1 LFAPFNEHMNVIKGE
16 HGPMTKNSSSYGL
29 RSASI
34 GAVALIGV
42 AAGCSTEQTQA
53 TDTWRDPSYVAGPM
67 KNIVIIGARLNDT
80 DRRTLEDGFAAALSA
95 HGTRATPSYTVL
107 PNPLPSKEAARTM
120 VQQGGYDG
128 VLVSTLK
135 GVNDSTAVIGG
146 AGFWDGY
153 YRPGWGEPYVVND
166 PVVRFETSLWDP
178 AGAGKMIWS
187 TVTQTEGPST
197 GKDFTASLTKTVVP
211 MMEKAGLIPPAPGQA
226 VSLLSNSPVR

>member
-1 LFAPFNEHMNVIKGE
+1 LNVIKGE
-16 HGPMTKNSSSYGL
+16 HDPMTKKSSSTGL
-29 RSASI
+29 RWASI
-34 GAVALIGV
+34 GALALIGF

-53 TDTWRDPSYVAGPM
+53 TDTWRDPSYVAGPV
-67 KNIVIIGARLNDT
+67 KNIVIIGGKLNDT

-107 PNPLPSKEAARTM
+107 PAPMPSKEAARTM
-120 VQQGGYDG
+120 VQQEGYDG

-153 YRPGWGEPYVVND
+153 YRPGWGEPYLGND
-166 PVVRFETSLWDP
+166 RVVRFETSLWDP

-187 TVTQTEGPST
+187 TVTEAEGPST
-197 GKDFTASLTKTVVP
+197 GKDFTASLTRTVVP
-211 MMEKAGLIPPAPGQA
+211 MMEKAGLILPAPGQA
-226 VSLLSNSPVR
+226 VSFASSAPIR